1 MSFSCTKV
9 NKTTLNCFMATQNT
23 ILIIYITIHLSSF
36 QPLANFILLHFLTNT
51 TPTLDVRNIDGH
63 ICKSHFFCT
72 IVGICRPYV
81 EMAVYNLTSKEAS
94 LRDSE
99 IIRFCND
106 SFQNVP
112 SRNGIEPL
120 KSMVRIQN
128 RTNNAERIECP
139 FYGDYIFSYK
149 GNEIKLNSFTFE
161 R

>member
-1 MSFSCTKV
+1 M
-9 NKTTLNCFMATQNT
+9 
-23 ILIIYITIHLSSF
+23 
-36 QPLANFILLHFLTNT
+36 TNT
-51 TPTLDVRNIDGH
+51 TPTLDVKNIDGH

-149 GNEIKLNSFTFE
+149 GNKIK
-161 R
+161 